1 MEASSLRM
9 FLIQRLIPSHIKI
22 FMPKLVDLLQD
33 VVDSGANVG
42 FLPPFNPAEGRKFWE
57 KVAVSIRDG
66 SCIVLAARADDEIIG
81 TVQLD
86 LATIPNGLHRAELA
100 KLMVHSSQ
108 RRQGIGRILL
118 RAVEDEARKAHRNL
132 ITVDI
137 PKGDPA
143 EVLYA
148 GMGFVR
154 FGEVPHYVRGV
165 DGELNYTSF
174 YYKQLRTA

>member
-1 MEASSLRM
+1 ML
-9 FLIQRLIPSHIKI
+9 
-22 FMPKLVDLLQD
+22 MPQLLALLQD
-33 VVDSGANVG
+33 VVESGANIG
-42 FLPPFNPAEGRKFWE
+42 FLPPFDATSARKFWE
-57 KVAVSIRDG
+57 KVAIAIREN
-66 SCIVLAARADDEIIG
+66 SCIMLVARVDDDVIG
-81 TVQLD
+81 AVQLD
-86 LATIPNGLHRAELA
+86 LTNLPSGAHRAELA

-118 RAVEDEARKAHRNL
+118 RAIEDEARKAHRHL

-154 FGEVPHYVRGV
+154 FGEVPQYFRSP
-165 DGELNYTSF
+165 DGEMQHSACF
-174 YYKQLRTA
+174 YKQLRIA